1 MIWFKINNRYYID
14 ITQIRE
20 FGMPSDIPDCIL
32 ITFKDGHEDRYQVD
46 DQKETF
52 ERLARF
58 VEDLFNPV
66 IMPKHDLDSANS
78 ILSNSLNTPLEAYK
92 DGLV

>member
-20 FGMPSDIPDCIL
+20 FGMPSDTDCIL

-46 DQKETF
+46 NQKETF

-58 VEDLFNPV
+58 VEAMFNPV
-66 IMPKHDLDSANS
+66 IMPKHDLDNANS
-78 ILSNSLNTPLEAYK
+78 ILSNSLNTPLEVYK